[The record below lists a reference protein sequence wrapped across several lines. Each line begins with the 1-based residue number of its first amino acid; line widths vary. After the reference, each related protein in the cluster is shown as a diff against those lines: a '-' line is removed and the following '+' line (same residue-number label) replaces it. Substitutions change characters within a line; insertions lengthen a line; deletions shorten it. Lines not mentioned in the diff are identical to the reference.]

1 MTDFYTQLM
10 EKSGFNEA
18 LIRHAMDFAKD
29 IDINEFSRLF
39 FDTELFSVAKT
50 GVVYFK
56 DAFYPYEFYE
66 KLKSFALPSEFS
78 ALYVYVLLL
87 ERSFEDFSSRIGDKS
102 IFFDTVKK
110 LSESANEYCKNN
122 GKYGLYDYHFI
133 ANHIRGNILRLGGF
147 EYQYG
152 EYDGKKAIILHLPSG
167 ADLSKENRMESY
179 RLARCFF
186 GDYPIIA
193 DSWLLYPEHK
203 KMLSSDSNIVDF
215 MNDFDIVSKSE
226 TTDYKEA
233 FHIFGRLGDYSYDKL
248 PKETT
253 LQRAYAERV
262 KNNLPIGSA
271 TGVLKH

>member
-50 GVVYFK
+50 GVLYFK

-215 MNDFDIVSKSE
+215 LNDFDIVSKSE